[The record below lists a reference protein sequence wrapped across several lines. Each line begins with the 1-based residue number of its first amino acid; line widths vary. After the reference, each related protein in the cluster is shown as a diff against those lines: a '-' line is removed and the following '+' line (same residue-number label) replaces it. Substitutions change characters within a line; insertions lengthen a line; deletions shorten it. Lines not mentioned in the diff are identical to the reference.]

1 MQKTQIRSLGQ
12 EDALKKE
19 MATHSSILAW
29 EIPTKEKPY
38 VLQSMGSQRVG
49 HELVTE
55 QQYLS
60 TRTVIRD
67 KEGNYIL
74 IQQEDIT
81 ILNVNNSVLHI
92 LLKLTANIQQ
102 NHFLGHKAHFNK
114 FKRIETL
121 TVLFSPWGPSVQW
134 LQIAVSLVVYATCCL
149 YRLP

>member
-1 MQKTQIRSLGQ
+1 MLTYSKGSRS
-12 EDALKKE
+12 
-19 MATHSSILAW
+19 IC
-29 EIPTKEKPY
+29 INFR
-38 VLQSMGSQRVG
+38 QR
-49 HELVTE
+49 
-55 QQYLS
+55 
-60 TRTVIRD
+60 RNFRANKVIRD